1 MTDRCYSEA
10 QICFLALAG
19 RRETLK
25 AHVFHYLS
33 PMGAG
38 KKPVAPCESKVPEA
52 GEKSADGEHG
62 VGDYIELL
70 LDAYGCHKGQ
80 CLQVIGENPSC
91 LKLEGGKVAP
101 RGHENACWK
110 WACVEGDDDD
120 APDFGEHGSF
130 EIESIAQR
138 FHSGIQEQV
147 YQDLEVRTGVRPSED
162 DRWRLVED
170 VIMKALLHH
179 WGDGSFSPRQDG
191 KVGAQKDLENNLK
204 CALAAELKK
213 IRRNTKL
220 TKAEVHALISAWAA
234 GLAENVHEG
243 KPSVNLGEVT
253 MYFQG
258 LAKVF

>member
-1 MTDRCYSEA
+1 MR
-10 QICFLALAG
+10 
-19 RRETLK
+19 
-25 AHVFHYLS
+25 
-33 PMGAG
+33 
-38 KKPVAPCESKVPEA
+38 
-52 GEKSADGEHG
+52 
-62 VGDYIELL
+62 
-70 LDAYGCHKGQ
+70 
-80 CLQVIGENPSC
+80 VIGENPAC

-101 RGHENACWK
+101 RGHENSCWR
-110 WACVEGDDDD
+110 WAAGEGDEDDG
-120 APDFGEHGSF
+120 PDCVGDHDSF

-138 FHSGIQEQV
+138 FHSGMQEQV
-147 YQDLEVRTGVRPSED
+147 FQDLEVRTGVRPSED

-170 VIMKALLHH
+170 VIMKALLQH

-191 KVGAQKDLENNLK
+191 KVGGAKKDLENNLK
-204 CALAAELKK
+204 GALSAELKK
-213 IRRNTKL
+213 IRKNTKL